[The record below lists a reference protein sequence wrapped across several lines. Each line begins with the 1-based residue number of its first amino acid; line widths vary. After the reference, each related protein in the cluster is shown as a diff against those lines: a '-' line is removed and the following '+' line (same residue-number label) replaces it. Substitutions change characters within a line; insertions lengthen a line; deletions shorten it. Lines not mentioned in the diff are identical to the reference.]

1 MQWTEG
7 CLPRGYL
14 PKGDLPRGHLP
25 GHLPGDVYLG
35 TQRQT
40 NHPTPAQ
47 MTIEAGDTHPTGM
60 HSWLQLLSSHLS
72 EFPGIANEFNESG
85 YSLFLKMGCQQIY

>member
-25 GHLPGDVYLG
+25 GGVYQRDVYLG
-35 TQRQT
+35 TQRQTPPTQRQT

-47 MTIEAGDTHPTGM
+47 MAIEASDTHPTGM

-85 YSLFLKMGCQQIY
+85 YSLF